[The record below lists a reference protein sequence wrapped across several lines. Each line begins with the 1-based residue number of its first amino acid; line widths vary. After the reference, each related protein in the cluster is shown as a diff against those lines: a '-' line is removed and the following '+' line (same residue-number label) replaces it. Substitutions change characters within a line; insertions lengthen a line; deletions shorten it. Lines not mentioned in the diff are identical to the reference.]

1 MLVLN
6 EVEAPERAVADA
18 AAMEA
23 ATSPVFFM
31 ICGGIKNQNLKS
43 TRDGSE
49 TLKDVGE
56 KKKERKGKEKK
67 EGVKSRFE
75 LVKSWRGRE
84 KEEGILV
91 VVVMESGR
99 KLKWR
104 LYKNLMLENC

>member
-1 MLVLN
+1 MPVLN

-43 TRDGSE
+43 TRDGSD
-49 TLKDVGE
+49 LKRCGGE
-56 KKKERKGKEKK
+56 EKRKEKK

-84 KEEGILV
+84 KKEGIF
-91 VVVMESGR
+91 SSSSSSSYG
-99 KLKWR
+99 KW
-104 LYKNLMLENC
+104 KEVEVAFI

>member
-43 TRDGSE
+43 TRAGSD
-49 TLKDVGE
+49 LKRCGGE
-56 KKKERKGKEKK
+56 EKGKERKGKE
-67 EGVKSRFE
+67 
-75 LVKSWRGRE
+75 RG
-84 KEEGILV
+84 G
-91 VVVMESGR
+91 
-99 KLKWR
+99 
-104 LYKNLMLENC
+104 

>member
-1 MLVLN
+1 M
-6 EVEAPERAVADA
+6 
-18 AAMEA
+18 
-23 ATSPVFFM
+23 
-31 ICGGIKNQNLKS
+31 
-43 TRDGSE
+43 
-49 TLKDVGE
+49 GE

-84 KEEGILV
+84 KKEGILV

-104 LYKNLMLENC
+104 LYKN